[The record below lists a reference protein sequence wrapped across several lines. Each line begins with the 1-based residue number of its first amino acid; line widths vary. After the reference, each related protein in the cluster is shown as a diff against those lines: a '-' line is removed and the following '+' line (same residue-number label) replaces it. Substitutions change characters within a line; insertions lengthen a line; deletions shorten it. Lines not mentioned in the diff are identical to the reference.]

1 MFKTAGRLIN
11 FRTLFLVAIYIFIKS
26 DKKNITTYEIKEES
40 MSPALLPE
48 DYVVAIK
55 NKDKLNRGDIVI
67 FTNHEKNI
75 DVVKRV
81 IGLPG
86 ETVSSE
92 DGKVLI
98 NSSEIDDIW
107 AKTVTDDFI
116 QQTLGE
122 DEVFVLGDQ
131 RRLSSSDSR
140 TLGPVSA
147 TECLKIKYRYWPY
160 QRFKAYE

>member
-11 FRTLFLVAIYIFIKS
+11 FKTLFFVVLYVFFKS
-26 DKKNITTYEIKEES
+26 ENKNITTYEIKEES

-55 NKDKLNRGDIVI
+55 NKDAFSGGDMVI
-67 FTNHEKNI
+67 FKNNEKNI

-92 DGKVLI
+92 NGKVFI
-98 NSSEIDDIW
+98 NSAELDDIW
-107 AKTVTDDFI
+107 AKTLTDDFI

-122 DEVFVLGDQ
+122 EEVFVLGDQ

-140 TLGPVSA
+140 TLGPISK
-147 TECLKIKYRYWPY
+147 TDCLKIKYRYWPY

>member
-11 FRTLFLVAIYIFIKS
+11 FRTLFLVVLYVFLKS

-67 FTNHEKNI
+67 FKNHEKNI
-75 DVVKRV
+75 DVIKRV

-92 DGKVLI
+92 NGKVLI
-98 NSSEIDDIW
+98 NNSEIDDIW
-107 AKTVTDDFI
+107 AKTVTDDSI

>member
-1 MFKTAGRLIN
+1 MPFVDENKLN
-11 FRTLFLVAIYIFIKS
+11 SLYNEV
-26 DKKNITTYEIKEES
+26 DKEKQAAVFFQN
-40 MSPALLPE
+40 LHF
-48 DYVVAIK
+48 K

-67 FTNHEKNI
+67 FKNHEKNI

-92 DGKVLI
+92 NGKVLI
-98 NSSEIDDIW
+98 NNSEIDDIW

>member
-11 FRTLFLVAIYIFIKS
+11 FKTLFFVALYVFFKS
-26 DKKNITTYEIKEES
+26 DNKNIITYEIKEES

-55 NKDKLNRGDIVI
+55 NKDILSRGDIVI
-67 FTNHEKNI
+67 FKNNEKNI

-92 DGKVLI
+92 NGKVL
-98 NSSEIDDIW
+98 
-107 AKTVTDDFI
+107 
-116 QQTLGE
+116 
-122 DEVFVLGDQ
+122 
-131 RRLSSSDSR
+131 
-140 TLGPVSA
+140 
-147 TECLKIKYRYWPY
+147 
-160 QRFKAYE
+160 

>member
-11 FRTLFLVAIYIFIKS
+11 FRTFFLVALYVFVKS

-40 MSPALLPE
+40 MSPSLLPE
-48 DYVVAIK
+48 DYVIAVK
-55 NKDKLNRGDIVI
+55 NKGALNRGDIVI
-67 FTNHEKNI
+67 FKNHEKSF

-92 DGKVLI
+92 DGKILI
-98 NSSEIDDIW
+98 NNSEIDDIW
-107 AKTVTDDFI
+107 AKTLTDDFI
-116 QQTLGE
+116 PQTLSDNE
-122 DEVFVLGDQ
+122 IFVLGDQ

-140 TLGPVSA
+140 TLGSIPSD
-147 TECLKIKYRYWPY
+147 ECWKLKYRYWPY

>member
-40 MSPALLPE
+40 MSPALLPD
-48 DYVVAIK
+48 DYVLAIK
-55 NKDKLNRGDIVI
+55 NKESLSRGDIVI
-67 FTNHEKNI
+67 FKNYEKNI

-86 ETVSSE
+86 ETVGSE
-92 DGKVLI
+92 NGKVLI
-98 NSSEIDDIW
+98 NNTEIDDIW
-107 AKTVTDDFI
+107 AKTLTDDFI
-116 QQTLGE
+116 PQTLGE
-122 DEVFVLGDQ
+122 EEVFVLGDQ

-140 TLGPVSA
+140 TLGPIPMKD
-147 TECLKIKYRYWPY
+147 CWKLKYRYWPY